1 MRRSGCV
8 RCVLICVALAPAC
21 DHHDPAAAPAPLPK
35 SALPAPAV
43 AAQPAR
49 DPCSREPVALA
60 PGLFASH
67 APLGATPLAGGP
79 PCLDVVRGELSRYRL
94 RVLTQ
99 TRDGTA
105 RTAPVWR
112 DAFDLA
118 AVINAGMFHESGA
131 PVGLIVE
138 NDIAVG
144 ADNPKFGGVLAFD
157 PRSPDDPPAVITG
170 RDCDGFD
177 LAALRQRYRSLVES
191 PRLLGCDGT
200 ALPWSDAKH
209 YSAAAIGLDRTGRV
223 VLVHARAALT
233 MTELSRALAS
243 PDLDL
248 AGALFLEGGPEASLL
263 ARGPFGELARVGSY
277 ETGFLEAD
285 TNHDFWKLPNVIALE
300 AR

>member
-1 MRRSGCV
+1 V
-8 RCVLICVALAPAC
+8 RCVLICVALAPGC
-21 DHHDPAAAPAPLPK
+21 DHHEPAAAPAPVPK
-35 SALPAPAV
+35 AAVPQPPPAP
-43 AAQPAR
+43 PR
-49 DPCSREPVALA
+49 DPCANDPVALG
-60 PGLFASH
+60 PGLFTSH
-67 APLGATPLAGGP
+67 APLGATPVAGGP
-79 PCLDVVRGELSRYRL
+79 PCLDIVHGELSRYRL
-94 RVLTQ
+94 RVLTAA
-99 TRDGTA
+99 RDGTA

-112 DAFDLA
+112 DTFDLA
-118 AVINAGMFHESGA
+118 AVINAGMFHDSGA

-157 PRSPDDPPAVITG
+157 PRSPDDPPAVISG

-177 LAALRQRYRSLVES
+177 LAALRQRYRSLVQS
-191 PRLLGCDGT
+191 PRLLGCDGA
-200 ALPWSDAKH
+200 ALRWSDPKH
-209 YSAAAIGLDRTGRV
+209 YSAAAIGLDRTGRI

-233 MTELSRALAS
+233 MSELSRALAS

-285 TNHDFWKLPNVIALE
+285 TNRDFWNLPNVIALE